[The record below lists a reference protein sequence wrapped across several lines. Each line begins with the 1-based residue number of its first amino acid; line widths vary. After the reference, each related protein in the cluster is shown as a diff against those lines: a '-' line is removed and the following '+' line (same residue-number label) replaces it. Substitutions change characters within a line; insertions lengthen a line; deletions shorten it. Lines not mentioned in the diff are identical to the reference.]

1 MNLIDTVLIFIL
13 TISIIVTFHEYG
25 HYIAARLCGVKV
37 LEFSVGFGKKLIG
50 KNFGSDDT
58 EYKICILPLGG
69 YVKMLDEREG
79 KVNFFEKER
88 AFNNQSLLKRF
99 IIVFSGPLFNFILA
113 IFFYFLIFFSGYEGF
128 KPKVGVVK
136 TQSIAQEINMFPDDI
151 IYSINDKRVSTWSDV
166 TLQVVKLSANE
177 KDIIFEVLRDG
188 DLIKLDTVGYENIL
202 LDQSN
207 ILENLGVFN
216 FISKTLKIG
225 YVEEG
230 SPAHNS
236 GLKIKDKIVLVNDNK
251 VNNWNEIVNIVKKN
265 PGNILNLYI
274 LRNEKY
280 EYLKVTPELIKN
292 NNNKKIGRLGISP
305 FIEDEE
311 IKQNRI
317 TVKYGIFESIKLSFA
332 KTCDFTLLTLNF
344 IFKLVKGEVSAKSIS
359 GPVGIAGYASDSF
372 ESGYT
377 SYFGLLA
384 MLSISIGILNLLP
397 IPMLDGGHLM
407 YYLIEFVTKKP
418 IPERVQLICQQV
430 GVTFLILLSF
440 FALYNDL
447 LRMML

>member
-1 MNLIDTVLIFIL
+1 MSLIDTVLIFIL

-50 KNFGSDDT
+50 KNFGSDNT
-58 EYKICILPLGG
+58 EYKICVLPLGG

-79 KVNFFEKER
+79 EVSCFEKER

-113 IFFYFLIFFSGYEGF
+113 IFFYFLIFSSGYEGF

-136 TQSIAQEINMFPDDI
+136 AQSIAQEINMFPDDI
-151 IYSINDKRVSTWSDV
+151 IYSINDRKVNTWSDV
-166 TLQVVKLSANE
+166 TLQIVKLSSNE
-177 KDIIFEVLRDG
+177 KDIIFEVFRDG
-188 DLIKLDTVGYENIL
+188 ELIKLDTVGYENIL

-207 ILENLGVFN
+207 ILENLGLLN

-230 SPAHNS
+230 SPAYNS
-236 GLKIKDKIVLVNDNK
+236 GLKIQDEIISVNDNK
-251 VNNWNEIVNIVKKN
+251 VNNWNEIVNVIKKN
-265 PGNILNLYI
+265 PGNILNLYV
-274 LRNEKY
+274 LRNGQYKY
-280 EYLKVTPELIKN
+280 LNVTPELIKN
-292 NNNKKIGRLGISP
+292 NNKKLGRLGISP
-305 FIEDEE
+305 LIEDEE
-311 IKQNRI
+311 IKKNRI
-317 TVKYGIFESIKLSFA
+317 TIKYGVFESIKLSFV
-332 KTCDFTLLTLNF
+332 KTYDFTLLTLNF

-372 ESGYT
+372 KSGYT

-407 YYLIEFVTKKP
+407 YYLIEFIIKRP
-418 IPERVQLICQQV
+418 IPDRVQLVCQQV

-447 LRMML
+447 LRIML